1 MRPNSL
7 ARPTKEQNNHS
18 IKLNKGVRGC
28 EQGDPRQIM
37 GWFGSTPSF
46 ASLNDVNRMKAE
58 GDVKS
63 LLKILRD
70 YNQVSESFDDHRHPI
85 AVAAADAMK
94 EIGKPAVELLIEAL
108 DVTVIRAEFN
118 GHIFNKSDG
127 SGYLD
132 PMNSVGYYRAVM
144 ALGNIGDERAVAILY
159 NILCINDEELGSAT
173 AEALSSIG
181 GKLAVDA
188 LIAVLNDKIFDW
200 AIMEDDMKDF
210 AAVALGVISE
220 EKRCDQGYLENAIK
234 PLFKASKHSNKY
246 VRKSAIEALE
256 KIPQSR
262 IIKAKRHERLLEF
275 DEAAEIYK
283 GLEME
288 DEIIR
293 VRKLKAEQGSV
304 KVDQTVVHG
313 DYIDDRDTIVKD
325 SVINR
330 SNVGAGGKT
339 KAEEIKEIKELL
351 DSGAIDDDEFKQM
364 KKEILGK

>member
-1 MRPNSL
+1 
-7 ARPTKEQNNHS
+7 
-18 IKLNKGVRGC
+18 
-28 EQGDPRQIM
+28 M

-58 GDVKS
+58 GDVES

-70 YNQVSESFDDHRHPI
+70 YNQVAQSFDDERHPI
-85 AVAAADAMK
+85 AVAAADAME
-94 EIGKPAVELLIEAL
+94 EIGKPAVEFLIEAL

-144 ALGNIGDERAVAILY
+144 TLGNIGDERAVDILY

-181 GKLAVDA
+181 GKQAVDA

-200 AIMEDDMKDF
+200 AIIEDDMKDY

-220 EKRCDQGYLENAIK
+220 EKRCDQGYLEKAIK
-234 PLFKASKHSNKY
+234 PLTKASKHSNEY
-246 VRKSAIEALE
+246 VRKSAIEALG
-256 KIPQSR
+256 KIPQAK
-262 IIKAKRHERLLEF
+262 IIKAKNHERLLEF
-275 DEAAEIYK
+275 DEAAKIYK
-283 GLEME
+283 KLGMD
-288 DEIIR
+288 DEVIR
-293 VRKLKAEQGSV
+293 IREAARN
-304 KVDQTVVHG
+304 KVEQTVVHG
-313 DYIDDRDTIVKD
+313 DQVTKTEIKD
-325 SVINR
+325 SVLNR
-330 SNVGAGGKT
+330 SNIGSGGSSKMQELKDLT
-339 KAEEIKEIKELL
+339 EMKEK
-351 DSGAIDDDEFKQM
+351 GFIDDDEFKQM